1 MASHRN
7 PEDPDHPEQPARI
20 TRIFERLEQ
29 EGLAQ
34 RCVRLPCRPAT
45 KEELELKHTARY
57 VEATLAVKDLL
68 EAGAIQESRKYNS
81 VFLSPESTQAG
92 FLSAG
97 SVLEAT
103 AQVCAGEVGSAVCV
117 VRPPGHH
124 AEADCAMGFCLF
136 GNVALAAAEARRQ
149 GWSQRALIVDW
160 DVHHGNGTQNM
171 FEEDSTVLYFSTHRY
186 DGGSFYP
193 GSKLGHFSSH
203 GQGAGAGF
211 SVNVPWDVKGGQR
224 RGCPAPGDAEFLEA
238 FRRVLLPICEE
249 FKPDLVFVSAGFDAA
264 EGDPLG
270 GCSVTPAG
278 YFELTRLL
286 RDLVPGGSRLVLA
299 LEGGYNLESISSSMA
314 ACMRALLGDCGP
326 GGVPHESM
334 PSPKSFHSDAV
345 EAARAHLA
353 QFWPSLRKSA
363 DPSRVPATALEGSWS
378 SMQLELRNH
387 AELTGGDFSE
397 LKKRQ
402 EALLFQAG
410 GGAERPS
417 TLGWP
422 ASCPC
427 SATMFPQSCCW

>member
-29 EGLAQ
+29 EGLVQ

-186 DGGSFYP
+186 NGGSFYP
-193 GSKLGHFSSH
+193 GSKLGHLSSH

-238 FRRVLLPICEE
+238 FRRV
-249 FKPDLVFVSAGFDAA
+249 
-264 EGDPLG
+264 
-270 GCSVTPAG
+270 
-278 YFELTRLL
+278 
-286 RDLVPGGSRLVLA
+286 
-299 LEGGYNLESISSSMA
+299 
-314 ACMRALLGDCGP
+314 
-326 GGVPHESM
+326 
-334 PSPKSFHSDAV
+334 
-345 EAARAHLA
+345 
-353 QFWPSLRKSA
+353 
-363 DPSRVPATALEGSWS
+363 
-378 SMQLELRNH
+378 
-387 AELTGGDFSE
+387 
-397 LKKRQ
+397 
-402 EALLFQAG
+402 
-410 GGAERPS
+410 
-417 TLGWP
+417 
-422 ASCPC
+422 
-427 SATMFPQSCCW
+427 